1 MLRAFLMKHRTCHR
15 EEIMMFLRKP
25 VLLATTLA
33 LLTSGGFAWAAGP
46 TETVQAAIQRVLTE
60 NGTAQAKVVSTDD
73 RRTRIREAAESLFDF
88 REMARRSLGE
98 RFDALSPADEKEFV
112 RLFTNLIAVSYLNK
126 IEAYAGE
133 PIRYLGERVDG
144 VDASVSS
151 RLVTAKGSQVDV
163 AYRLYRAQDRWAV
176 YDVSVDG
183 VSLVD
188 NYKMQFSRLIQ
199 RSSFADLLKTLRQKA
214 GS

>member
-1 MLRAFLMKHRTCHR
+1 MKHRTCHR

-25 VLLATTLA
+25 VLLATTLT
-33 LLTSGGFAWAAGP
+33 LLTSGGFAWAASP
-46 TETVQAAIQRVLTE
+46 TETVQTAIQRVLTE
-60 NGTAQAKVVSTDD
+60 NGAAPAKVVSTDD
-73 RRTRIREAAESLFDF
+73 RRAHIREAAESLFDF

-98 RFDALSPADEKEFV
+98 RFDVLSPADEKEFV

-144 VDASVSS
+144 VEASVSS
-151 RLVTAKGSQVDV
+151 QLVTAKGSQIDV

-176 YDVSVDG
+176 YDISVDG

-188 NYKMQFSRLIQ
+188 NYKTQFSRLIQ

>member
-1 MLRAFLMKHRTCHR
+1 
-15 EEIMMFLRKP
+15 MMSLPKT
-25 VLLATTLA
+25 VLSAAIVMALASVGLV
-33 LLTSGGFAWAAGP
+33 WAAGP
-46 TETVQAAIQRVLTE
+46 TETVQTAIQRVFTE
-60 NGTAQAKVVSTDD
+60 SSTRQGKVGSTDE
-73 RRTRIREAAESLFDF
+73 RRAHIREAAESLFDF

-98 RFDALSPADEKEFV
+98 RFDALSAADQKEFV
-112 RLFTNLIAVSYLNK
+112 RLFTNLIASSYLGK

-133 PIRYLGERVDG
+133 PIRYIAERVDG

-163 AYRLYRAQDRWAV
+163 GYRLYRAGDRWAV

-188 NYKMQFSRLIQ
+188 NYRMQFSRLMQ
-199 RSSFADLLKTLRQKA
+199 RSSFADLLKTLREKA

>member
-1 MLRAFLMKHRTCHR
+1 MKHRTCHR
-15 EEIMMFLRKP
+15 EEIMMALRKP
-25 VLLATTLA
+25 VLFATTLA
-33 LLTSGGFAWAAGP
+33 LLTSGGFAWAASP
-46 TETVQAAIQRVLTE
+46 TETVQTAIQRVFTE
-60 NGTAQAKVVSTDD
+60 NGPAQAKAVSTDD
-73 RRTRIREAAESLFDF
+73 RRAHIREAAESLFDF

-98 RFDALSPADEKEFV
+98 RFDALSPADQKEFV
-112 RLFTNLIAVSYLNK
+112 RLFTNLIAVSYLSK

-144 VDASVSS
+144 LEASVSS

-163 AYRLYRAQDRWAV
+163 AYRLYHAQDRWAV

-199 RSSFADLLKTLRQKA
+199 RSSFADLLKALRQKA

>member
-1 MLRAFLMKHRTCHR
+1 MMSRT
-15 EEIMMFLRKP
+15 KP
-25 VLLATTLA
+25 WLFAAILTLLASTGV
-33 LLTSGGFAWAAGP
+33 SWAASP
-46 TETVQAAIQRVLTE
+46 TETVQAAIQRVFTE
-60 NGTAQAKVVSTDD
+60 SRTTQAKAGTMEE
-73 RRTRIREAAESLFDF
+73 RRAQIRQAAESLFDF
-88 REMARRSLGE
+88 KEMARRSLGE
-98 RFDALSPADEKEFV
+98 RFDGLSAEDQNEFV
-112 RLFTNLIAVSYLNK
+112 RLFTNLIAVSYLGK

-133 PIRYLGERVDG
+133 PIRYVSERVDG
-144 VDASVSS
+144 VDAIVSS

-163 AYRLYRAQDRWAV
+163 GYHLYRAENRWAV

-188 NYKMQFSRLIQ
+188 NYKTQFSRLIQ